1 MDGQAVIHPVYG
13 KEKSRTG
20 ATIAV
25 MAATLPDVNALA
37 DTLGLARDDYR
48 DFFSAR
54 LYQGGSDDHGFFIV
68 GPFIGAPHAVIL
80 LENLVVRGVDRIV
93 FVGWCG
99 SLSGRLSI
107 GDVLIASGAYSDEG
121 TARHY
126 GVSDSQTL
134 LETSK
139 ELDGRLASS
148 MNHLGLPVLSAQV
161 WTTDALYRET
171 PEKIIHFRD
180 QGAWAVEMELSAL
193 LAVAAFRDVALSSIL
208 LVSDSME
215 SFTWQPGFKD
225 PRFKIGRKNLAAIM
239 KNFVEKMGRT
249 DHGS

>member
-20 ATIAV
+20 PTIGV

-68 GPFIGAPHAVIL
+68 GPFIGAPHAAIL

-99 SLSGRLSI
+99 SLCDRLAV

-139 ELDGRLASS
+139 KLNGCLASALDR
-148 MNHLGLPVLSAQV
+148 LGLPVLSAQV

-180 QGAWAVEMELSAL
+180 QGAWVVEMELSAL
-193 LAVAAFRDVALSSIL
+193 LAVAAFRGVALSSVL
-208 LVSDSME
+208 LVSDSLE
-215 SFTWQPGFKD
+215 NLIWQPGFKD
-225 PRFKIGRKNLAAIM
+225 PRFKIGRKNLAAIV
-239 KNFVEKMGRT
+239 KNLLENRERV

>member
-20 ATIAV
+20 STIAV

-37 DTLGLARDDYR
+37 DTLGLVRDDYR
-48 DFFSAR
+48 DFFSTR

-68 GPFIGAPHAVIL
+68 GPFIGAPHAAIL
-80 LENLVVRGVDRIV
+80 LENLVVRGVDQIV

-126 GVSDSQTL
+126 GVSDSQTI

-139 ELDGRLASS
+139 ELNGCLASS
-148 MNHLGLPVLSAQV
+148 LDRLGLPVLSAKV

-193 LAVAAFRDVALSSIL
+193 LAVASFRGVSLSSVL
-208 LVSDSME
+208 LVSDSVE
-215 SFTWQPGFKD
+215 NLIWQPGFKD
-225 PRFKIGRKNLAAIM
+225 PRFKIGRKNLAAIV
-239 KNFVEKMGRT
+239 KNLLENRERVG
-249 DHGS
+249 HGS